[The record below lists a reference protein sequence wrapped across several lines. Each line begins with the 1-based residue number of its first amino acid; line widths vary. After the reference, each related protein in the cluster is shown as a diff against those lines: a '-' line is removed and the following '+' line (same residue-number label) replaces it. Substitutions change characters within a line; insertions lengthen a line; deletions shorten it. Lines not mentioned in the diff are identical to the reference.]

1 MAVKINI
8 EKKKQ
13 PSIKVGS
20 MVFLRTGDNDGYMR
34 MIIKDCET
42 KHYKLLDLKDGL
54 TYADENTIEEL
65 INLYDLELATN
76 DMTITLH
83 DVENY

>member
-8 EKKKQ
+8 EDKKKQ
-13 PSIKVGS
+13 EIQVGS
-20 MVFLRTGDNDGYMR
+20 IVFSTLNNDKFIR
-34 MIIKDCET
+34 MIIRDLNNRC
-42 KHYKLLDLKDGL
+42 YKLLDLNDGRA
-54 TYADENTIEEL
+54 YGQEDTIEALVKEYEL
-65 INLYDLELATN
+65 KLATN